1 MACHI
6 VTHTEEN
13 MKIGESKICPKCNE
27 KSIAKEKKIL
37 DGWSV
42 KEIRLV
48 CSFCGADW
56 GTPDKTEKAADNNAA
71 TDRFAALLGDVEK
84 SEKAD
89 LSPTEDYGKFCRNC
103 KYFITHPFKSICSR
117 TDREADPMGECSS
130 FAAK

>member
-1 MACHI
+1 
-6 VTHTEEN
+6 
-13 MKIGESKICPKCNE
+13 MKKGDTQICPACGE
-27 KSIAKEKKIL
+27 KSFARDKKIM

-56 GTPDKTEKAADNNAA
+56 GVPDKTQDSTATKAA

-89 LSPTEDYGKFCRNC
+89 ISPTEDYGKFCRNC
-103 KYFITHPFKSICSR
+103 KYFVSHPFKSICSR
-117 TDREADPMGECSS
+117 HDREADPMGECDF
-130 FAAK
+130 FANRE